1 MEFIIPSRAGTFLT
15 PNTGNPLC
23 SLGDCLVVQEAGTAW
38 MQHKGVCITCA
49 INQTGSQTGY
59 VCYTIRNC
67 RQIEAQ
73 NNQSKA
79 WCAFKSSAI
88 SFANL
93 LCRLSRDATGPY
105 ENHQVINKF
114 TF

>member
-38 MQHKGVCITCA
+38 MQQKGMCVNTYA

-59 VCYTIRNC
+59 VCYTIGSC

-79 WCAFKSSAI
+79 WCAFKSFAD
-88 SFANL
+88 SFANIIVQAL
-93 LCRLSRDATGPY
+93 QRCYRSR
-105 ENHQVINKF
+105 
-114 TF
+114 

>member
-1 MEFIIPSRAGTFLT
+1 M
-15 PNTGNPLC
+15 
-23 SLGDCLVVQEAGTAW
+23 QEAGTAW
-38 MQHKGVCITCA
+38 MQQKGMCVNTYA

-59 VCYTIRNC
+59 VCYTIGSC
-67 RQIEAQ
+67 QQIEAQ